1 MVGFHY
7 FQNTP
12 WPLFNRANAWGNC
25 PFTFILM
32 LSGAYTPFPC
42 QSSNQS
48 IHQPLLTRPNPSF
61 PLRKTHHQ
69 AS

>member
-12 WPLFNRANAWGNC
+12 WPLFNRANAWGNA

-32 LSGAYTPFPC
+32 LSGASSDMPC
-42 QSSNQS
+42 
-48 IHQPLLTRPNPSF
+48 HLLNGPMGLF
-61 PLRKTHHQ
+61 
-69 AS
+69 

>member
-32 LSGAYTPFPC
+32 LSGAYA
-42 QSSNQS
+42 
-48 IHQPLLTRPNPSF
+48 PSLSQL
-61 PLRKTHHQ
+61 PPGR
-69 AS
+69 